1 MDDASRLPETFLAAV
16 PPPDHRE
23 FRLSDRFALR
33 FVGRVRLRAD
43 GDHVH
48 RGEGWKN
55 RGRRGAARVLFNSA
69 SRNHDGSRRV
79 DRAVACRFSGP
90 PGYARTFL
98 CRDAFRHLADFR
110 PRLLHGAQ
118 CDPVVYGVLRAAR
131 SGRSQ
136 FYRVLLL
143 AARTVWNGMPSERF
157 RVHHQLRTLYRRRI
171 HVSSGHGNPP
181 LSDDW
186 NSRGDVGPGFPRR
199 AGAGPLRRGNQGQVF
214 TIVKATRKIKR
225 GGRESIRR
233 TILSHTGGEDCVVA
247 SARECQRTDGEHLR
261 GIYSWDGLATNYL
274 RPIASH
280 GTKNTSLNPAKK
292 TSVFATTAR
301 NPRATCPHF

>member
-33 FVGRVRLRAD
+33 VVGRVRLRAD
-43 GDHVH
+43 GDHVY

-55 RGRRGAARVLFNSA
+55 RGRGGAARVLFNSA
-69 SRNHDGSRRV
+69 SWNHDGSRRV

-143 AARTVWNGMPSERF
+143 AARTVWNGVPSERI
-157 RVHHQLRTLYRRRI
+157 RIHYQLRTLYGRRI
-171 HVSSGHGNPP
+171 HVFGGHGNSS
-181 LSDDW
+181 LSNDW

-199 AGAGPLRRGNQGQVF
+199 AGTGPLRLANQGKVF
-214 TIVKATRKIKR
+214 TILRATRKIKC

-233 TILSHTGGEDCVVA
+233 TILDHMTGEDCVAA
-247 SARECQRTDGEHLR
+247 S
-261 GIYSWDGLATNYL
+261 S
-274 RPIASH
+274 
-280 GTKNTSLNPAKK
+280 
-292 TSVFATTAR
+292 
-301 NPRATCPHF
+301 RAC